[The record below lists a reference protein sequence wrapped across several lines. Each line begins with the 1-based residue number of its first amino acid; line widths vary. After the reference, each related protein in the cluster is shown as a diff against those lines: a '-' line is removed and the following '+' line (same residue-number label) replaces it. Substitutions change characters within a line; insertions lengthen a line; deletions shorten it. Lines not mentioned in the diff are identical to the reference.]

1 MKILLLGSGGRE
13 HALAWKIEKSPL
25 CKRLCIAPG
34 NAGTA
39 LHGENVALDI
49 LDFDEIE
56 YFCKVAKI
64 NMIIVGPEQP
74 LVEGIVDHFKG
85 KKAFAKLKIIGPSK
99 EGAQLEGSKSYAKEF
114 MKRYD
119 IPTAGY
125 QSFKKGQLSAAKD
138 FLKTLSAPYVL
149 KADGLAA
156 GKGVVISSSLKEAE
170 AELEAMLSGKFGT
183 ASETVVIEEFLD
195 GIEFS
200 VFVLTDG
207 KNYKILPIAKDYK
220 RIGEGDTGLN
230 TGGMGA
236 ISPVS
241 FVDDAMMKKVIN
253 KVVEPT
259 ITGIAKEKINYIGF
273 VFIGLIVVDGEPYVI
288 EYNCRLGD
296 PETQVVMPRLGNDL
310 VELLDA
316 AASGKLES
324 QTIELDKNTA
334 TTVVMVS
341 GGYPEAYNKGH
352 SIVGIDAAKKSTVFH
367 AGTQRKNGAIVTNGG
382 RVLAIT
388 STGKDKQ
395 EALKKSYE
403 TANVIEYEGKYYRK
417 DIGFDL

>member
-13 HALAWKIEKSPL
+13 HALAWKLEKSPL

-49 LDFDEIE
+49 SDFEEIE
-56 YFCKVAKI
+56 YFCKVTKI
-64 NMIIVGPEQP
+64 DMIIVGPEQP
-74 LVEGIVDHFKG
+74 LCDGIVDHFKG
-85 KKAFAKLKIIGPSK
+85 KRGFANLKIIGPSK
-99 EGAQLEGSKSYAKEF
+99 EGAKLEGSKAFAKEF

-125 QSFKKGQLSAAKD
+125 QSFKKGQLKEAKT
-138 FLKTLSAPYVL
+138 FLKTLEAPYVL

-156 GKGVVISSSLKEAE
+156 GKGVVISSSIKEAE
-170 AELEAMLSGKFGT
+170 TELEAMLDGKFG
-183 ASETVVIEEFLD
+183 ASSETVVIEEFLD

-200 VFVLTDG
+200 VFALTDG
-207 KNYKILPIAKDYK
+207 KDYKILPIAKDYK

-236 ISPVS
+236 VSPVP
-241 FVDDAMMKKVIN
+241 FVDEAMMDKVIQ
-253 KVVEPT
+253 KVVKPT
-259 ITGIAKEKINYIGF
+259 IDGIAKEKIDYVGF
-273 VFIGLIVVDGEPYVI
+273 VFIGLIAVKGEPYVI

-296 PETQVVMPRLGNDL
+296 PETEVVLPRLGNDL
-310 VELLDA
+310 AELLDA
-316 AASGKLES
+316 TANGKLS
-324 QTIELDKNTA
+324 DQTIEIEKEA
-334 TTVVMVS
+334 AVTVMMVS
-341 GGYPEAYNKGH
+341 GGYPEAYEKGFE
-352 SIVGIDAAKKSTVFH
+352 ITGADKVKTSTIFH
-367 AGTQRKNGAIVTNGG
+367 AGTKRRNGSVLTNGG

-388 STGKDKQ
+388 SRGKDKDD
-395 EALKKSYE
+395 ALRKSYA
-403 TANVIEYEGKYYRK
+403 TAEKISFEGKYCRK